1 MTRSILVIEDDK
13 LLNQLLVSELGE
25 SGFLTAGVNTWKE
38 ARNWL
43 ASNTPDIIL
52 LDKRLP
58 DANGQELIPELS
70 AQYPVIMLT
79 AYGSVRQAVES
90 IHAGAADYLTK
101 PVNPDELGLV
111 INRVLETE
119 SLRQRFQLCQNMMR
133 NRKHKLLVGHSEELG
148 KVERMIEAVAPSDMT
163 VLIHGESGVGKEL
176 VAHELHEHSDRRENN
191 FIALD
196 CCTIQESLFES
207 ELFGHEK
214 GAFTGADRRKKGLI
228 EAAEGGTLFLDEI
241 GEISPAIQAKLL
253 RFLETG
259 HFRRVGGSQDLT
271 SNARVVAATNRDL
284 EDMVREKKFRADL
297 LYRLNAFTITIPP
310 LREHRED
317 IPDLVLHFISN
328 HNFSRRISKKVTKT
342 AMRELVAYDWPGN
355 VRELRNVI
363 ERAIILSRD
372 LPDIRP
378 EHLAFSNGGYH
389 KPSFATVLQFDN
401 QPSLEEI
408 ERTYLAMLLEK
419 YSGHRGKVAKA
430 MGVSERNIYRL
441 IEKHG
446 FNRADTNAAKKPNS
460 RDQE

>member
-1 MTRSILVIEDDK
+1 MTKSILVIEDDK
-13 LLNQLLVSELGE
+13 LLNQLLVSQLGE
-25 SGFLTAGVNTWKE
+25 NGFLTRGVNTWRE
-38 ARNWL
+38 AQDWL
-43 ASNTPDIIL
+43 ATNSPDVIL

-58 DANGQELIPELS
+58 DANGEELIPELS
-70 AQYPVIMLT
+70 IQFPVIMLT
-79 AYGSVRQAVES
+79 AYGSVRQAVEA

-119 SLRQRFQLCQNMMR
+119 SLRQRFQVCKNMMR
-133 NRKHKLLVGHSEELG
+133 NRKHKLLVGHSDALAE
-148 KVERMIEAVAPSDMT
+148 VERMIEAVAPSDMT

-176 VAHELHEHSDRRENN
+176 VAHEVHEHSDRRESN

-241 GEISPAIQAKLL
+241 GEISPPIQAKLL

-259 HFRRVGGSQDLT
+259 NFRRVGGSQDLT
-271 SNARVVAATNRDL
+271 SNARIVAATNRNL
-284 EDMVREKKFRADL
+284 EEMVRNREFRADL
-297 LYRLNAFTITIPP
+297 LYRLNAFTIVIPP

-328 HNFSRRISKKVTKT
+328 HNFSRRISKRVTKA
-342 AMRELVAYDWPGN
+342 AMRELIAYDWPGN
-355 VRELRNVI
+355 VRELRNVV

-378 EHLAFSNGGYH
+378 EHLAFSNSGSH
-389 KPSFATVLQFDN
+389 KTGLGTVLQFDG
-401 QPSLEEI
+401 QPSLEQI
-408 ERTYLAMLLEK
+408 EKTYLTMLLEK

-441 IEKHG
+441 IDKHG
-446 FNRADTNAAKKPNS
+446 LNRIPPKPGK
-460 RDQE
+460 